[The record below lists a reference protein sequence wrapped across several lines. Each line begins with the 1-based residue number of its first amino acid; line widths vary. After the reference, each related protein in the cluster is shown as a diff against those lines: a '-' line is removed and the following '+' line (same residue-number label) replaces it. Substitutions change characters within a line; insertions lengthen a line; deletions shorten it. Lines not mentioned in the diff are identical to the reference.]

1 MNDERAGCPSVYA
14 FVLTADNFPLSAG
27 DTVLYLSKHDALE
40 LVRQRLDLFEVAGQL
55 NPFACGEWVQHFLG
69 EVAEEDWTIVIPE
82 HRTDGE
88 SLMLLYRAPQSAPQC
103 SGLSNYYASLY
114 SPLISTAT
122 DRSAAMS
129 ALVEQL
135 REMRPRCAAINFQP
149 LDQDSPDTQA
159 LSQALARNGWFVR
172 PYFCFGNW
180 YLPCAGLSFSDYMS
194 SRSSQIYSTWT
205 RKSKKFS
212 RSPET
217 RLEIVTAPAA
227 ADAAVDAF
235 EKVYAKSWKQA
246 EPYPNFVRGW
256 ARICAQKGWL
266 RLGIAWA
273 GEVPIAA
280 QFWFTMHGRSYIFK
294 LAYDEAYSSWSAGTV
309 LAAAMFEYS
318 LDRDRVVE
326 IDYLTGDDAYK
337 RSWMTQRRERVGLI
351 ACNLGTPRGLLIA
364 AREWAGELRS
374 NWRSRRSAPP
384 AP

>member
-1 MNDERAGCPSVYA
+1 
-14 FVLTADNFPLSAG
+14 VLSFDTCSSAAG
-27 DTVLYLSKHDALE
+27 DTVLCLTKHDALE
-40 LVRQRLDLFEVAGQL
+40 FVRQRLDLFEVAGKL
-55 NPFACGEWVQHFLG
+55 NPFSCGEWAQHFLG
-69 EVAEEDWTIVIPE
+69 DVAEDDWTIVIPE
-82 HRTDGE
+82 DRTDGE
-88 SLMLLYRAPQSAPQC
+88 SLMLLYRAPPSVHQC
-103 SGLSNYYASLY
+103 SGLTNYYASLY
-114 SPLISTAT
+114 SPLISTAE
-122 DRSAAMS
+122 DRSAATS
-129 ALVEQL
+129 ALVKQL
-135 REMRPRCAAINFQP
+135 KGMRPRCAVINFQP
-149 LDQDSPDTQA
+149 LDGDSPDTQA
-159 LSQALARNGWFVR
+159 LRQALARNGWFVR

-180 YLPCAGLSFSDYMS
+180 YLPCAGLSFSDYMR
-194 SRSSQIYSTWT
+194 SRGSQIHSTWT

-217 RLEIVTAPAA
+217 RLEIVTESAA

-280 QFWFTMHGRSYIFK
+280 QFWFTMHGHAYIFK
-294 LAYDEAYSSWSAGTV
+294 LAYDEAYSNWSAGTV
-309 LAAAMFEYS
+309 LTAAMFEYS
-318 LDRDRVVE
+318 LDRDRVIE

-337 RSWMTQRRERVGLI
+337 QSWMTQRRERIGLI

-364 AREWAGELRS
+364 TREWAGRIRS
-374 NWRSRRSAPP
+374 DWQSRRNSPP